1 MGIGKRLKEA
11 RELAGLTQ
19 EELGQLV
26 GVTGS
31 AITNY
36 ERETS
41 HPKEKILYALINAL
55 KIEPN
60 YLFQDCVSTLRRPA
74 PALSADALQVARD
87 YASLDNYGQ
96 SAVKAIITEER
107 RRVDDM
113 AEEEAPA
120 TKTIPLFGNSF
131 AAGRGEPD
139 FGNMW
144 TDYEVPADSAAEF
157 AIPINGDS
165 MEPYLHDGSIAFGI
179 KRDPAD
185 GEVAALLVDGEYRVK
200 QICRDSFR
208 NLHLFS
214 LNRARRDAD
223 ETIWADSGRA
233 VQCFG
238 VILMEKIPPATRLT
252 GGKL

>member
-1 MGIGKRLKEA
+1 MEFYKILENIMEEKGLKVA
-11 RELAGLTQ
+11 DVAKASGLTDSTVRSIFDRKQ
-19 EELGQLV
+19 KKVALNVAFKLADGLGVSL
-26 GVTGS
+26 
-31 AITNY
+31 
-36 ERETS
+36 ERLNGMPEG
-41 HPKEKILYALINAL
+41 HKK
-55 KIEPN
+55 
-60 YLFQDCVSTLRRPA
+60 PA

-87 YASLDNYGQ
+87 YVSLDNYGQ

-107 RRVDDM
+107 RRVDDT

-185 GEVAALLVDGEYRVK
+185 GEVAALLVNGEYRVK

-238 VILMEKIPPATRLT
+238 VILMEKKFPLPLD
-252 GGKL
+252 